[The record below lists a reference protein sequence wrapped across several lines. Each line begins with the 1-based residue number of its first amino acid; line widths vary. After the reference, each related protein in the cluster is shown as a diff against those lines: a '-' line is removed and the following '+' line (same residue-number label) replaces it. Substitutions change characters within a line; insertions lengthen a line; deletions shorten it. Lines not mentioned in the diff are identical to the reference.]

1 MQNISYL
8 LTSGFLENA
17 EVMCTKHRCY
27 YVRPKKQFFQIYKR
41 APADLQKGF
50 CPQCVDENKEIE
62 IRQINEQVQAQ
73 EKGGYFKRFSLFKN
87 ADWYKYTFDEFKT
100 NYGGQNR
107 ELEQVCF
114 DAKRISLLY
123 CKFPNQNFNTL
134 MYGAPGTGKTHLA
147 TAILINANNVSK
159 PEQKCLFLSLN
170 KLLEKRI
177 ENTRNSENNNWTSH
191 YMQKLIKTADIVVID
206 DLGAESPNKT
216 ATPFTQ
222 TTLNEIYDA
231 NGRIITTTNLTLQQ
245 LRDTYGARLI
255 SRIMAGT
262 GMEVKTSDGK
272 THNNMIDFSKLTDYR
287 FKHSTPKSKNI
298 IKLHDY

>member
-1 MQNISYL
+1 MEKIGHLINSN
-8 LTSGFLENA
+8 FLENA
-17 EVMCTKHRCY
+17 ETMCTKHRCY
-27 YVRPKKQFFQIYKR
+27 YVRPKKQFFEVYKK
-41 APADLQKGF
+41 APIDLRNGF
-50 CPQCVDENKEIE
+50 CPQCVDENKDIE
-62 IRQINEQVQAQ
+62 IKQINEQVQAKEQ
-73 EKGGYFKRFSLFKN
+73 GGYFKRFSLFKN
-87 ADWYKYTFDEFKT
+87 SNWYKYTFSEFKT
-100 NYGGQNR
+100 DNGGKNK
-107 ELEQVCF
+107 ELEQVYS
-114 DAKRISLLY
+114 DAQRTALLY

-147 TAILINANNVSK
+147 TAILISANSVSK

-177 ENTRNSENNNWTSH
+177 ENTRNAENNIWTSH
-191 YMQKLIKTADIVVID
+191 YMQKVIKNADIVVID

-245 LRDTYGARLI
+245 LRETYGERLI

-262 GMEVKTSDGK
+262 GMEFKTSDGK
-272 THNNMIDFSKLTDYR
+272 KHNNMIDFSKLTDYR
-287 FKHSTPKSKNI
+287 FKHSTPKLKNV